1 MIAPLVIGF
10 AFGWILQRS
19 GLSRYD
25 RIANV
30 FRFRDLTVMRF
41 LMSALV
47 TAAMGTA
54 ILRGYGDA
62 PVPVPATYALGNV
75 VGGIVFG
82 VGMALS
88 GFCPGTIAAG
98 AGEGR
103 LDYLVPGALGL
114 LAGAVVY
121 GLGYERVMPIL
132 ARGAREWTL
141 SEVLGVSAPVALV
154 LVVESVLLALYLMR
168 AHRARGWHERS
179 LDPGRNQEG
188 GRS

>member
-1 MIAPLVIGF
+1 MILAPLVIGL

-30 FRFRDLTVMRF
+30 YRFTDLTV
-41 LMSALV
+41 LKVLGSALV
-47 TAAMGTA
+47 TAAIALQLMRALGV
-54 ILRGYGDA
+54 GVA
-62 PVPVPATYALGNV
+62 PPIPVTYAWGNLLG
-75 VGGIVFG
+75 GAVFG

-114 LAGAVVY
+114 FTGAVGY
-121 GLGYERVMPIL
+121 GLVYERIMPLL
-132 ARGAREWTL
+132 ARTARATTL
-141 SEVLGVSAPVALV
+141 PEVLHVDPWLTVVVFAEIALLAFYVLERGVSRRREPAT
-154 LVVESVLLALYLMR
+154 M
-168 AHRARGWHERS
+168 
-179 LDPGRNQEG
+179 EG
-188 GRS
+188 VSS